1 MMYDASSI
9 SKYIVFVQQNIGDDT
24 PVVCGFISAGVRK
37 LWKETVVCAGH
48 LEQERTSYLG

>member
-1 MMYDASSI
+1 MYDASSI